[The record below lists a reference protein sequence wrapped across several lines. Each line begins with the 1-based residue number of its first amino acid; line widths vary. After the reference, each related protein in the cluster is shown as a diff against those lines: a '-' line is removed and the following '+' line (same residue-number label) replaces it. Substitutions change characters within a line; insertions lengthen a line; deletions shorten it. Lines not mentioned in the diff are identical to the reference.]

1 MEFVEKVDVR
11 SCQWLLGEIKENKD
25 FLSACVSAGED
36 SDFKLTAVSKTLNN
50 MVKANG
56 QSKVRYSKKD
66 TNGILRDY
74 GFGIQSLPTKIRGL
88 ICKHMTDVDIK
99 NCHPVIVH
107 HLCKKHGIA
116 AKYLEEYVNN
126 RDAVL
131 ERYGKDIKQEI
142 IRSINKNS
150 SIRADGW
157 LGMFDMEMKQV
168 QKELIALPEYQV
180 HLDMAKQKTQN
191 VAGRFMSILATS
203 YEVKIL
209 HEVIAA
215 PKVEI
220 GVLMFDGF
228 MFYGE
233 RPENYLTYLSELIKE
248 KLDIEVTWTYKEH
261 DDTFKVPD
269 DFRYEAAP
277 DEEAIFTKMAE
288 EFEKTHC
295 LIREEG
301 IYIRHDNNKI
311 DMMSNKLLKDCY
323 RYMVAGYTKTMGG
336 DRPISFINKWTD
348 CNPTIRQYRTLGVYP
363 NPDLCPVDCFN
374 TWTDFAIIQH
384 ENYTEKKE
392 AVDRFID
399 LVDILSGHQHT
410 TTEYM
415 LDWIAHIFQHPEQ
428 KSTMPTIVSAEGAG
442 KGTLMDILSGM
453 LGGNKVFQ
461 TTTPSREVF
470 GNFNSPMSDAFL
482 VNLNEVSASEMKGS
496 SGQLKALITDNQL
509 TINTKGV
516 KQVVI
521 KSYAR
526 FIVTTNNDEAIKPNK
541 GDRRNIMMF
550 AADDLLKVGMN
561 DEHIARADEKIKAL
575 RYIIDDKDSLRS
587 IYEFLMNRE
596 GLDGFGNKPPP
607 MTEYQEEQQLLTM
620 TAVEVWLRDWVA
632 ERTEEEVTMTSKKT
646 FDEFMAW
653 TKTNMSEYS
662 CTSMQFGVRLS
673 RLKVKG
679 ITTLRNRT
687 KDRVFDIS
695 RMCDYFGIIRE

>member
-1 MEFVEKVDVR
+1 MEFIEKVDVR
-11 SCQWLLGEIKENKD
+11 SCQWLLKEIKENKD
-25 FLSACVSAGED
+25 FLSACVSASED
-36 SDFKLTAVSKTLNN
+36 STFKLTAVTKTLTNL
-50 MVKANG
+50 VKANG
-56 QSKVRYSKKD
+56 QNKVRYSKKD

-74 GFGIQSLPTKIRGL
+74 AWGIQSLPTKIRGL
-88 ICKHMTDVDIK
+88 ICKDMTDVDMK

-116 AKYLEEYVNN
+116 ANYLAEYVNN

-142 IRSINKNS
+142 IRSINKNG
-150 SIRADGW
+150 SIRANGW
-157 LGMFDMEMKQV
+157 LAMFDNEMKQV
-168 QKELIALPEYQV
+168 QKQLIALPEYQV

-233 RPENYLTYLSELIKE
+233 RPENYLTYLNELIKD
-248 KLDIEVTWTYKEH
+248 KLDMDITWTYKEH
-261 DDTFKVPD
+261 DKTFQVPE
-269 DFRYEAAP
+269 DFNYEASP
-277 DEEAIFTKMAE
+277 DEQEIFSKMAE

-323 RYMVAGYTKTMGG
+323 RYMVAGYKKTMGG
-336 DRPISFINKWTD
+336 DIPISFINKWTD
-348 CNPTIRQYRTLGVYP
+348 CNPTIRQYRTLGLYP
-363 NPDLCPVDCFN
+363 NPALCPVDCFN
-374 TWTDFAIIQH
+374 TWTDFAITQH
-384 ENYTEKKE
+384 ETNTHNPD
-392 AVDRFID
+392 AVERFID
-399 LVDILSGHQHT
+399 LIDILSGHQQT
-410 TTEYM
+410 TKDYM
-415 LDWIAHIFQHPEQ
+415 IDWIAHMFQHPEQ

-442 KGTLMDILSGM
+442 KGTLMDILGAM
-453 LGGNKVFQ
+453 LVGNKLFQ

-482 VNLNEVSASEMKGS
+482 VNLNEVSASEMKGA

-509 TINTKGV
+509 TINAKGV
-516 KQVVI
+516 KQVQI
-521 KSYAR
+521 TSYAR
-526 FIVTTNNDEAIKPNK
+526 FIVTTNNDEAIKPTK

-550 AADDLLKVGMN
+550 ADDDLIKVGMN
-561 DEHIARADEKIKAL
+561 AEHVARADEKIKAL
-575 RYIIDDKDSLRS
+575 REIINSKDSLRS
-587 IYEFLMNRE
+587 IYEYLMNRE
-596 GLDGFGNKPPP
+596 GLDGFGSIPPP

-620 TAVEVWLRDWVA
+620 SAVEVWLRDWVVDK
-632 ERTEEEVTMTSKKT
+632 EEYEVTLTSKKC
-646 FDEFMAW
+646 FDDFMSW
-653 TKTNMSEYS
+653 TKTNMSEYT

-673 RLKVKG
+673 RLKIKG

-687 KDRVFDIS
+687 KDRVFDIPT
-695 RMCDYFGIIRE
+695 MCNYFGIIKE